1 MFKVIRSRIL
11 RVLGGLTAAIFI
23 AVPGFAAQQGG
34 TVTGLV
40 VDARTNAPIAA
51 VQIYIGNL
59 NIGGLTQP
67 NGRYLLQNIPTGSHT
82 VTAERI
88 GYRTYT
94 EQVTVAGGQTVELNI
109 SFETQPLMLEGIVA
123 TGLVDPVAGV
133 LSPITVGRV
142 TSEILPITTAG
153 SPLQNLQG
161 RVAGVSVARR
171 SGQPGDDVEIML
183 RSPTSG
189 ASQDFP
195 DGVGEPLIVVDG
207 VILAQGSGTANISSS
222 DIESME
228 VIKGAAAASLYG
240 SRAAAGVISIKTN
253 RGENLAL
260 GQTQFTVRSEV
271 GFSQAYRLPEIRTH
285 HAFLMNAA
293 QTGYVDAAG
302 NPITDLGLRVSP
314 QFAFA
319 DNPFP
324 GQLFDNLG
332 TVYQAGGFQQHTLS
346 MARNST
352 DSNLALTMNR
362 YLERGALVNN
372 DGYERTSLRM
382 NADVRFGT
390 DITLAVSGFH
400 SRDFLDDLDVD
411 FRTIA
416 QAPPDVDLSQQ
427 VDGEYIRIPDPQV
440 AYENPL
446 WRQASREDERRRA
459 RTLGSVNLRWEPIS
473 WLSGTAAASYDHQD
487 VTSRD
492 YTPKGTP
499 LSVTRDNPSDGSIR
513 YDRGQRDSFNAEA
526 QMSLRDD
533 YLEGLL
539 TVRTTFRGIVERD
552 TREDQIATGTDF
564 FVSDVPTINA
574 SGTQTA
580 ESSEEEIR
588 ALGLLWD
595 TALDYDGKYIGTVLV
610 RRDGSSL
617 FGPENRWHNYYRAA
631 FAYRLTEEDWFD
643 VEGIDELKLSYARG
657 TAGGRPAFDHR
668 FETWNVNARGV
679 SKSFLGNEDLRPEHT
694 IEQEVSIDMV
704 LFRDYGI
711 RLTQAWQETTEQLVK
726 RDIPSFT
733 GYQEQWANGGTVIG
747 HTTEVT
753 VEARFIE
760 TPNFSWTSTFVGDR
774 SRGEITDWP
783 FACYN
788 RSYRYICG
796 GTSIYALFSGPF
808 MWDQSMLFSHQGSA
822 VYTAGRE
829 DEFMKN
835 DDGLLVWVGPGG
847 HYTDNN
853 WGATTTISGTT
864 YQWGLPFYWQDANG
878 ARGRPNTWDLSH
890 VNLGWMNTLRFGR
903 LTVFAHLN
911 ARVGGYASNE
921 MRRRLLRTGQDS
933 SIDQAGKPEELKK
946 PIEYYNSWSVPGDHT
961 IESGGF
967 LKLRT
972 LSLNYELNP
981 QQLGNLGIGTLG
993 MSSLQLGLVARDI
1006 LTLTGFKH
1014 SDPESV
1020 LRFNDRTGHSGSN
1033 GYPSTR
1039 TITIE
1044 VQATF

>member
-11 RVLGGLTAAIFI
+11 RVLGGLTAVIFI

-34 TVTGLV
+34 TVTGIV

-82 VTAERI
+82 LTAERI
-88 GYRTYT
+88 GYRTYS

-109 SFETQPLMLEGIVA
+109 TFETQPLMLEGIVA
-123 TGLVDPVAGV
+123 TGLIDPVAGV

-142 TSEILPITTAG
+142 TTEILPITTAG

-161 RVAGVSVARR
+161 RVAGVSVVRE
-171 SGQPGDDVEIML
+171 SGQPGDDVQIML

-189 ASQDFP
+189 AQARFGG

-207 VILAQGSGTANISSS
+207 VILAQGSGTSNISSS
-222 DIESME
+222 DIASME

-271 GFSQAYRLPEIRTH
+271 GVSQAYRLPEIRTH
-285 HAFLMNAA
+285 HPFLMNAA
-293 QTGYVDAAG
+293 QTGYVDVAG
-302 NPITDLGLRVSP
+302 NPITDLGSRVTP
-314 QFAFA
+314 QYAFA
-319 DNPFP
+319 DNPYP

-352 DSNLALTMNR
+352 DSNLALTLNR

-382 NADVRFGT
+382 NADIRFGT

-400 SRDFLDDLDVD
+400 SRDFLDNLDVD

-416 QAPPDVDLSQQ
+416 QAPVDVDLSLK
-427 VDGEYIRIPDPQV
+427 VDGEFIRIPDPQV

-446 WRQASREDERRRA
+446 WRQASREDERKRA
-459 RTLGSVNLRWEPIS
+459 RTLGSLNLRWEPLP
-473 WLSGTAAASYDHQD
+473 WLSWAAAASYDHQD
-487 VTSRD
+487 ESERD
-492 YTPKGTP
+492 WTPKGTP

-539 TVRTTFRGIVERD
+539 NVRTTFRGIVERD
-552 TREDQIATGTDF
+552 TREDQVATGTDF
-564 FVSDVPTINA
+564 FVSGVPSLSA
-574 SGTQTA
+574 SAVQTA
-580 ESSEEEIR
+580 SSTEEEIR

-595 TALDYDGKYIGTVLV
+595 TALEYDQKYIGSVLV

-643 VEGIDELKLSYARG
+643 IEGIDEFKLTYARG
-657 TAGGRPAFDHR
+657 TAGGRPAFRHR
-668 FETWNVNARGV
+668 FETWDVSGSGV
-679 SKSFLGNEDLRPEHT
+679 SKSSLGNKDLRPEHT
-694 IEQEVSIDMV
+694 IEQEVSVDMV

-711 RLTQAWQETTEQLVK
+711 RLTQAWQETTEQLVR

-733 GYQEQWANGGTVIG
+733 GYSEQWANGGTVIG

-788 RSYRYICG
+788 QSYRYICG

-808 MWDQSMLFSHQGSA
+808 MWDQSMLASHDGGSI
-822 VYTAGRE
+822 YTAGRE
-829 DEFMKN
+829 AEFMKN

-847 HYTDNN
+847 HYTDQN
-853 WGATTTISGTT
+853 WGATATISGTT
-864 YQWGLPFYWQDANG
+864 YQWGLPFYWQDPLG

-890 VNLGWMNTLRFGR
+890 VNLGWMNNLRFGR
-903 LTVFAHLN
+903 LSVFVHLN

-933 SIDQAGKPEELKK
+933 SIDQSGKPEPLKK
-946 PIEYYNSWSVPGDHT
+946 PLEYYASWAVPGDHT

-972 LSLNYELNP
+972 LSLNYELSP
-981 QQLGNLGIGTLG
+981 TQLGNLGVGTLG
-993 MSSLQLGLVARDI
+993 MSSLQLGLVARDL
-1006 LTLTGFKH
+1006 LTLTGYKH
-1014 SDPESV
+1014 ADPEGS
-1020 LRFNDRTGHSGSN
+1020 LQFNDRTGTGATS
-1033 GYPSTR
+1033 YPSTR
-1039 TITIE
+1039 TFTIE